1 MKFRFVF
8 INLFFALFLNGCLEI
23 FTSIPSPLTG
33 LNVYDAYLISQ
44 DERGIY
50 AITKDKVIKTKI
62 QSKILASSGLSNLDI
77 DVESFYGN
85 VYLIGIVP
93 DINHKT
99 KLINLAKDT
108 AEVEKIY
115 TYIRFPT
122 DEKECKSNLNI
133 MLALKNNL
141 FADSK
146 ISGTSIR
153 VSVVQC
159 NVVFTGI
166 ITDIEQEKHAIWYA
180 KHIEG
185 VNDVYSF
192 LRVIK

>member
-8 INLFFALFLNGCLEI
+8 INLFFALFSNGCLEI

-93 DINHKT
+93 DMDHKT

-115 TYIRFPT
+115 TYIRFPS
-122 DEKECKSNLNI
+122 DEKKCENSLNI

>member
-1 MKFRFVF
+1 MKFRLIF
-8 INLFFALFLNGCLEI
+8 INLFFVFFFSGCLEI
-23 FTSIPSPLTG
+23 FTTIPSPLTG

-50 AITKDKVIKTKI
+50 LIAKDKVIKTKI

-85 VYLIGIVP
+85 VYLIGVVP
-93 DINHKT
+93 DTDHKT
-99 KLINLAKDT
+99 KLVNLAKNT

-115 TYIRFPT
+115 TYIRFPN
-122 DEKECKSNLNI
+122 DAKECKSNLSI

-141 FADSK
+141 FKDSK
-146 ISGTSIR
+146 ISGTSVR

-159 NVVFTGI
+159 NVVFTGL

-180 KHIEG
+180 KHIQG
-185 VNDVYSF
+185 VNEVYSF
-192 LRVIK
+192 LRVVN